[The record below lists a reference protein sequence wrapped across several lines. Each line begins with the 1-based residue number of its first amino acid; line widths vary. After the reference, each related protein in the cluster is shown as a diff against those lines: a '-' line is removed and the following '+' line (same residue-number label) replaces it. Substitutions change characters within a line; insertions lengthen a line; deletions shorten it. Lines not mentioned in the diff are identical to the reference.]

1 MKNVQPHGKLWCQ
14 AWCSRV
20 DKSRTEHQHGKSA
33 VVWRLDRQIHTARK
47 ATGTCVPQFWFGF
60 FFGRFLRSS
69 YAKQAEQCYTL
80 TWHPTRKDSQRFL
93 WDIFS
98 FNAECFG
105 KWMGKRAKQ
114 LHEPRRPH
122 TEQERAAVLD
132 PAAKSAQG
140 YTLTIHCRQLKSPLK
155 GMKKEN

>member
-1 MKNVQPHGKLWCQ
+1 MANYDVRHGVVELTRAGQSTRMVSQLWYEDWIDSYMLQ
-14 AWCSRV
+14 
-20 DKSRTEHQHGKSA
+20 GKQQ
-33 VVWRLDRQIHTARK
+33 VHVCLRFGL
-47 ATGTCVPQFWFGF
+47 GF

-69 YAKQAEQCYTL
+69 YAKQGEQCYTL

-140 YTLTIHCRQLKSPLK
+140 YTLTIHCHQLKSPLK